1 MITLKPILDKHE
13 YSQMIEVVIMDFL
26 TTYFYAPIYSVIEPI
41 EEYYNASTYT
51 PEQIVSAALRSGQIQ
66 YINGK
71 FVGNFSAKISKALES
86 IGAKFNKVT
95 KTYNLQSSALSITV
109 KEAAAY
115 ASMIALARNKLL
127 LEALS
132 YINIESAMPELARLL
147 DVPLDTILEDLD
159 EQAYLSLKDAITIV
173 PTITEE
179 QRAALKAQYV
189 DDVSIS
195 VKNFTKAQ
203 TDKLRAMVEE
213 NLFTGLADNK
223 SLVQAIVDEFGVTE
237 SKSRFLAR
245 QETSLFTAIYRK
257 ITYMEAGI
265 THYKWSTAGDNDPRV
280 RPMHKELNGKI
291 FTWDNP
297 PITNDKGDR
306 NNPGED
312 FNCRCVAIAVIDD
325 YLNPND

>member
-1 MITLKPILDKHE
+1 MITLKPILDKKE
-13 YSQMIEVVIMDFL
+13 YSAMIEVVIMDFL

-71 FVGNFSAKISKALES
+71 FTGQFSAKISKALES
-86 IGAKFNKVT
+86 LGAKFNKVT
-95 KTYNLQSSALSITV
+95 KTYNIASNALSINV
-109 KEAAAY
+109 LEAAAY
-115 ASMIALARNKLL
+115 ASMIALARQKLL

-159 EQAYLSLKDAITIV
+159 EQAYLSLKDAISIV

-195 VKNFTKAQ
+195 IKNFTVAQ
-203 TDKLRAMVEE
+203 TEKLRAMVEE
-213 NLFTGLADNK
+213 NLFTGLADNRT
-223 SLVQAIVDEFGVTE
+223 LVQAIVDEFGVTE
-237 SKSRFLAR
+237 SKARFLSK
-245 QETSLFTAIYRK
+245 QETSLFTAKFRE
-257 ITYMEAGI
+257 ITYKEVGI
-265 THYKWSTAGDNDPRV
+265 TKYRWSSSHDSRV
-280 RPMHKELNGKI
+280 RKEHAELDGKI
-291 FTWDNP
+291 FEWDNP
-297 PITNDKGDR
+297 PITNEKGDR

-312 FNCRCVAIAVIDD
+312 FGPCRCVAIGIIDD
-325 YLNPND
+325 YL